1 MRHAEEYLPLP
12 PAALRTRVRA
22 IGDTSKLQSVMFSC
36 RPVPAL
42 HHLIRYYYQVETH
55 LAGRTEVQPVP
66 ARSPQAIE
74 FTFGAPYEVRRLD
87 RGGTRNAYP
96 IALIGS
102 QTFRRV
108 ELLMHGNID
117 AFTIVF
123 QPGGVSTLFSVP
135 AEELTNDD
143 FEGDVVLGRGLGELL
158 GRLGDVSSFADRAR
172 VADTYLCAKR
182 PALGCISGIAN
193 AATRVL
199 TSSGCVRVSD
209 LAHHSG
215 LGTRQFER
223 RFRYEIGMPPK
234 LYARIVRFEAALRRK
249 AAAPETRWTQVAH
262 ALGYHDQ
269 MHMVHDFNR
278 LSGDSPTAIGSQLDM
293 FVQPEVVSAT
303 WP

>member
-1 MRHAEEYLPLP
+1 
-12 PAALRTRVRA
+12 VRA
-22 IGDTSKLQSVMFSC
+22 IVDASKLQCVMLSC

-55 LAGRTEVQPVP
+55 LVGRTAVQPVP

-74 FTFGAPYEVRRLD
+74 FTFGVPYEVRRLD
-87 RGGTRNAYP
+87 RGEARSAYP

-123 QPGGVSTLFSVP
+123 QPGGVSALFSVP

-143 FEGDVVLGRGLGELL
+143 FEGEAVLGRGLGELL
-158 GRLGDVSSFADRAR
+158 RRLGDVSSFADRAR
-172 VADTYLCAKR
+172 VADAYLCARR
-182 PALGCISGIAN
+182 PALDSISAMAN

-199 TSSGCVRVSD
+199 CGSGCVRVSD
-209 LAHHSG
+209 LAHHAG
-215 LGTRQFER
+215 LGIRQFER
-223 RFRYEIGMPPK
+223 RFRYEIGIPPK
-234 LYARIVRFEAALRRK
+234 LYARIVRFETALRRK
-249 AAAPETRWTQVAH
+249 AAAPAMRWTNIAH

-269 MHMVHDFNR
+269 MHMVRDFNR
-278 LSGDSPTAIGSQLDM
+278 LSGDSPTTICGQLGM
-293 FVQPEVVSAT
+293 FVNPEVASAGRAML
-303 WP
+303 PRDN